1 MKFSII
7 TITHNRANLISE
19 TIESVLSQ
27 TYKDFELLIIDDGST
42 DNTEEVVN
50 GYIKNNLEKI
60 IYLKTERTG
69 FPSKLRNIGLKEAKG
84 DIITILD
91 SDDLWT
97 KDKLKEVFTIF
108 SENKEVH
115 FMIHNLLHFTD
126 IMKSTKPFYEIKKD
140 FHSFILKKI
149 IVSEILAF
157 PIFSF
162 KKNLLED
169 VGFFDESIMEGQHDY
184 YLRVTSKYKIF
195 YLNKTLT
202 LMRRHE
208 GNLTKIFDIMQSVD
222 AVISYEKMIKIDPN
236 NGSFYKLG
244 INFMNFKIAKYYM
257 ENKEQNIALSYI
269 NKIKN
274 QNSVFNR
281 WYLKSF
287 FLKFKI
293 LCNLTNS

>member
-7 TITHNRANLISE
+7 TITHNRANLIGE

-27 TYKDFELLIIDDGST
+27 TYKNFELLIIDDGST
-42 DNTEEVVN
+42 DNTEEVVTR
-50 GYIKNNLEKI
+50 YIKNNI
-60 IYLKTERTG
+60 GQITYLKNERIG
-69 FPSKLRNIGLKEAKG
+69 IPSKLRNIGLQQAKG

-97 KDKLKEVFTIF
+97 EDKLKEVFTVF
-108 SENKEVH
+108 SENKKIH
-115 FMIHNLLHFTD
+115 FMIHNLVHFTD
-126 IMKSTKPFYEIKKD
+126 VMKPTKPFYEIKKD

-162 KKNLLED
+162 KKSLLEEI
-169 VGFFDESIMEGQHDY
+169 GFFDEAIMEGQHDY
-184 YLRVTSKYKIF
+184 YLRVASKYKIF
-195 YLNKTLT
+195 YLDKVLT

-208 GNLTKIFDIMQSVD
+208 NNLTKNFDIIHSLD
-222 AVISYEKMIKIDPN
+222 AIISYEKMREIDPKN
-236 NGSFYKLG
+236 TKLYLLG
-244 INFMNFKIAKYYM
+244 INFMNFKIAKYYL
-257 ENKEQNIALSYI
+257 KDKQKNIALSHI
-269 NKIKN
+269 NKIIN

-287 FLKFKI
+287 FFKYKI
-293 LCNLTNS
+293 LCNLTST